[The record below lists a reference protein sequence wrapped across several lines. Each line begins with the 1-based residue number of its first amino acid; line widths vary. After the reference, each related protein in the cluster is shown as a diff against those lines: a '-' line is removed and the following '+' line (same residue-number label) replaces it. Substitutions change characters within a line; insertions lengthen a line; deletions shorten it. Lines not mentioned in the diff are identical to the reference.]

1 VAKTYDCHT
10 AACCCSA
17 SKQAPASTRTLTS
30 VPWLV
35 QMQTRA
41 KDVVDSCYPLRAGSG
56 RQVEQSAQ
64 HSTAQHST
72 EWQSKGRVGQG
83 RAGQGRAA
91 LPPDP
96 SRLSAQRSKLQP
108 RVGVLSHRQ
117 HQRTDRQQS
126 LPHLHIPLNALQSAS
141 PHLTDLNSV
150 QVSCCLVAVTQ
161 SKGVAEAYHL
171 FQLCQLLDSDHI
183 TVGSLVA
190 FSYQGG

>member
-1 VAKTYDCHT
+1 MLSLGQEGKWN
-10 AACCCSA
+10 S
-17 SKQAPASTRTLTS
+17 QNST
-30 VPWLV
+30 
-35 QMQTRA
+35 
-41 KDVVDSCYPLRAGSG
+41 
-56 RQVEQSAQ
+56 AQ

-72 EWQSKGRVGQG
+72 AQQVQRSTARHGTGQ
-83 RAGQGRAA
+83 RSAAQHSTAQHSTAQHSTAQHSTAQHSAAQRSTA

-108 RVGVLSHRQ
+108 RMGVFSHRQ

-126 LPHLHIPLNALQSAS
+126 LPHFHIPLDTLQSAS
-141 PHLTDLNSV
+141 PHLTDLDSV